1 MTSMKTEIKNLANIN
16 HIIDITRPV
25 IFLNEFGSV
34 DSNSLHISYRLIK
47 SRKVNLT
54 FKNHHQLNSS
64 LSLNQLFNK
73 TSCVIS

>member
-16 HIIDITRPV
+16 HVIDITRPV
-25 IFLNEFGSV
+25 IFLNKFGSV

-47 SRKVNLT
+47 SRKVNLK
-54 FKNHHQLNSS
+54 FKINLELNSS
-64 LSLNQLFNK
+64 PSLNQLFNK